1 MKAPIEI
8 YFEQTPNPES
18 LKFVTSRIL
27 LPNVII
33 DRRRGEDTSQFPL
46 AESLFEKFEWLSGAF
61 VSNNFITITK
71 SSPND
76 WYEYMNE
83 VREYLK
89 MYIENNFDI
98 VTKTYLDTQL
108 TEKMSQLDDTVEG
121 KIKDLLEKY
130 VKPAVEKDGGFIA
143 FHSFENGLVK
153 LKMQGSCSG
162 CPSSQITLKS
172 GIEGLLKRM
181 VPEVLE
187 VEAEAG

>member
-1 MKAPIEI
+1 
-8 YFEQTPNPES
+8 
-18 LKFVTSRIL
+18 
-27 LPNVII
+27 
-33 DRRRGEDTSQFPL
+33 L
-46 AESLFEKFEWLSGAF
+46 ATSLFEKFDWISGVF
-61 VSNNFITITK
+61 VSNNFITLTK
-71 SSPND
+71 NSPND
-76 WYEYMNE
+76 WYEFMNE
-83 VREYLK
+83 ARDYIK
-89 MYIENNFDI
+89 MYIENNLDL
-98 VTKTYLDTQL
+98 VTKSFLDREIS
-108 TEKMSQLDDTVEG
+108 EKMELQEDTIEG

-181 VPEVLE
+181 VPEVME

>member
-1 MKAPIEI
+1 MTPVEI

-18 LKFVTSRIL
+18 LKLVTSQIL
-27 LPNVII
+27 LPNIII
-33 DRRRGEDTSQFPL
+33 DRRRGEDTTEFPM
-46 AESLFEKFEWLSGAF
+46 AESLMEKYEWISGVF
-61 VSNNFITITK
+61 VSNNFVTITK
-71 SSPND
+71 DSPND

-83 VREYLK
+83 VREFIK
-89 MYIENNFDI
+89 MYISNGFDI
-98 VTKTYLDTQL
+98 VTKSYIDAQIS
-108 TEKMSQLDDTVEG
+108 EKINQDDDSVEG

-181 VPEVLE
+181 VPEVME

>member
-1 MKAPIEI
+1 MTPVEI

-18 LKFVTSRIL
+18 LKLVTSQIL
-27 LPNVII
+27 LPNIII
-33 DRRRGEDTSQFPL
+33 DRRRGEDTKEFPL
-46 AESLFEKFEWLSGAF
+46 AESLMEKYEWISGVF
-61 VSNNFITITK
+61 VSNNFVTITK
-71 SSPND
+71 DSVND

-83 VREYLK
+83 VREFIK
-89 MYIENNFDI
+89 MYISNGFEI
-98 VTKTYLDTQL
+98 VTKSYIDSQIS
-108 TEKMSQLDDTVEG
+108 EKLNQDDDSVEG

-181 VPEVLE
+181 VPEVME

>member
-1 MKAPIEI
+1 MTPIEI

-18 LKFVTSRIL
+18 LKLVTSQIL
-27 LPNVII
+27 LPNIII
-33 DRRRGEDTSQFPL
+33 DRRKGEDVSEFPM
-46 AESLFEKFEWLSGAF
+46 AESLFDKYDWISGVF
-61 VSNNFITITK
+61 VSNNFVTITK
-71 SSPND
+71 DTPND

-83 VREYLK
+83 VREFIK
-89 MYIENNFDI
+89 MYISNGFDI
-98 VTKTYLDTQL
+98 VTKSYIDAQIS
-108 TEKMSQLDDTVEG
+108 EKLNQDDDSVEG
-121 KIKDLLEKY
+121 RIKDLLEKY

-181 VPEVLE
+181 VPEVME

>member
-1 MKAPIEI
+1 MKSPIEI

-18 LKFVTSRIL
+18 LKLVTSRIL
-27 LPNVII
+27 LPNIII
-33 DRRRGEDTSQFPL
+33 DRRRGEDTTAFPL
-46 AESLFEKFEWLSGAF
+46 AESLFEKFDWMRGVF
-61 VSNNFITITK
+61 VSNNFVTLTK
-71 SSPND
+71 DSPND

-83 VREYLK
+83 AREYIK
-89 MYIENNFDI
+89 MYLENNFDI
-98 VTKTYLDTQL
+98 VSQSYLD
-108 TEKMSQLDDTVEG
+108 EKLKESVQEEDSSVEG
-121 KIKDLLEKY
+121 KIKELLEKY

-181 VPEVLE
+181 VPEVME

>member
-1 MKAPIEI
+1 MTPIEI

-18 LKFVTSRIL
+18 LKLVTSQIL
-27 LPNVII
+27 LPNIII
-33 DRRRGEDTSQFPL
+33 DRRRGEDTSVFPL
-46 AESLFEKFEWLSGAF
+46 AESLMEKYDWISGVF
-61 VSNNFITITK
+61 VSNNFVTVTK
-71 SSPND
+71 NSPND
-76 WYEYMNE
+76 WYEFMNE
-83 VREYLK
+83 VREFIK
-89 MYIENNFDI
+89 MYISNGFDI
-98 VTKTYLDTQL
+98 VSKSYIDSQIS
-108 TEKMSQLDDTVEG
+108 EKLNNDDDTVEG

-143 FHSFENGLVK
+143 FHSFNEGLVK

-181 VPEVLE
+181 IPEVLE

>member
-1 MKAPIEI
+1 MRPPIEI

-18 LKFVTSRIL
+18 LKLITNQIL
-27 LPNVII
+27 LPNIII
-33 DRRRGEDTSQFPL
+33 DRRRGEDTSEFPL
-46 AESLFEKFEWLSGAF
+46 AESLFEKFEWLTGAF
-61 VSNNFITITK
+61 VSNNFVTLTK
-71 SSPND
+71 GSPND
-76 WYEYMNE
+76 WYEFMNDA
-83 VREYLK
+83 RDYIK

-98 VTKTYLDTQL
+98 VTKSYLDAQL
-108 TEKMSQLDDTVEG
+108 AEKMSEQDDTVEG

-181 VPEVLE
+181 VPEVME

>member
-1 MKAPIEI
+1 MTPIEI

-18 LKFVTSRIL
+18 LKLVTSQIL
-27 LPNVII
+27 LPNIII
-33 DRRRGEDTSQFPL
+33 DRRRGEDTKEFPL
-46 AESLFEKFEWLSGAF
+46 AESLFEKYDWISGVF
-61 VSNNFITITK
+61 VSNNFVTITK
-71 SSPND
+71 DSPND

-83 VREYLK
+83 VREFIK
-89 MYIENNFDI
+89 MYIQNRFDI
-98 VTKTYLDTQL
+98 VSKSYLD
-108 TEKMSQLDDTVEG
+108 SQIASHVSENDDSIEG

-130 VKPAVEKDGGFIA
+130 VRPAVERDGGFIS
-143 FHSFENGLVK
+143 FHSFQDGIVK

-181 VPEVLE
+181 VPEVME

>member
-1 MKAPIEI
+1 MTPIEI

-18 LKFVTSRIL
+18 LKLVTSQIL
-27 LPNVII
+27 LPNIII
-33 DRRRGEDTSQFPL
+33 DRRRGEDTSEFPL
-46 AESLFEKFEWLSGAF
+46 AESLMEKYEWISGVF
-61 VSNNFITITK
+61 VSNNFVTVTK
-71 SSPND
+71 NSPND
-76 WYEYMNE
+76 WYEFMND
-83 VREYLK
+83 VREFIK
-89 MYIENNFDI
+89 MYISNGFEIVSKSYIDSQISEKLNND
-98 VTKTYLDTQL
+98 
-108 TEKMSQLDDTVEG
+108 DDTVEG

-143 FHSFENGLVK
+143 FHSFNEGIVK

-181 VPEVLE
+181 IPEVME

>member
-1 MKAPIEI
+1 MTPIEI

-18 LKFVTSRIL
+18 LKLVTSQIL
-27 LPNVII
+27 LPNII
-33 DRRRGEDTSQFPL
+33 TDRRRGEDTSEFPL
-46 AESLFEKFEWLSGAF
+46 AESLMEKYEWISGVF
-61 VSNNFITITK
+61 VSNNFVTVTK
-71 SSPND
+71 NSPND
-76 WYEYMNE
+76 WYEFMND
-83 VREYLK
+83 VREFIK
-89 MYIENNFDI
+89 MYISNGFEIVSKSYIDSQISEKLNND
-98 VTKTYLDTQL
+98 
-108 TEKMSQLDDTVEG
+108 DDTVEG

-143 FHSFENGLVK
+143 FHSFNEGIVK

-181 VPEVLE
+181 IPEVME

>member
-1 MKAPIEI
+1 MSKPLEI
-8 YFEQTPNPES
+8 YFEQTPNPDS
-18 LKFVTSRIL
+18 LKLVTSKLL
-27 LPNVII
+27 LPNIII
-33 DRRRGEDTSQFPL
+33 DRRLGEDTSDCPL
-46 AESLFEKFEWLSGAF
+46 AASLFEKFDWISGVF
-61 VSNNFITITK
+61 VSNNFITLTK
-71 SSPND
+71 NSPND
-76 WYEYMNE
+76 WYEFMNE
-83 VREYLK
+83 ARDYIK
-89 MYIENNFDI
+89 MYIENNLDL
-98 VTKTYLDTQL
+98 VTKSFLDREIS
-108 TEKMSQLDDTVEG
+108 EKMELQEDTIEG

-181 VPEVLE
+181 VPEVME

>member
-1 MKAPIEI
+1 MTPIEI

-18 LKFVTSRIL
+18 LKLVTSQIL
-27 LPNVII
+27 LPNIII
-33 DRRRGEDTSQFPL
+33 DRRRGEDTSEFPL
-46 AESLFEKFEWLSGAF
+46 AESLMEKYDWISGVF
-61 VSNNFITITK
+61 VSNNFVTVTK
-71 SSPND
+71 NSPND
-76 WYEYMNE
+76 WYEFMNE
-83 VREYLK
+83 VREFIK
-89 MYIENNFDI
+89 MYISNGFEIVSKSYIDSQISEKLNND
-98 VTKTYLDTQL
+98 
-108 TEKMSQLDDTVEG
+108 DDTVEG

-143 FHSFENGLVK
+143 FHSFNDGLVK

-181 VPEVLE
+181 IPEVME

>member
-1 MKAPIEI
+1 MSKPLEI
-8 YFEQTPNPES
+8 YFEQTPNPDS
-18 LKFVTSRIL
+18 LKLVTSKLL
-27 LPNVII
+27 LPNIII
-33 DRRRGEDTSQFPL
+33 DRRLGDDTSEFPL
-46 AESLFEKFEWLSGAF
+46 AASLFEKFDWISGVF
-61 VSNNFITITK
+61 VSNNFITLTK
-71 SSPND
+71 NSPND
-76 WYEYMNE
+76 WYEFMNE
-83 VREYLK
+83 ARDYIK
-89 MYIENNFDI
+89 MYIENNLDL
-98 VTKTYLDTQL
+98 VTKSFLDREIA
-108 TEKMSQLDDTVEG
+108 EKIELQEDTIEG

-181 VPEVLE
+181 VPEVME

>member
-1 MKAPIEI
+1 MHTPIEI

-18 LKFVTSRIL
+18 LKLVTNQIL
-27 LPNVII
+27 LPNIII
-33 DRRRGEDTSQFPL
+33 DRRRGEDTSEFPL
-46 AESLFEKFEWLSGAF
+46 ADSLFEKFDWLSGVF
-61 VSNNFITITK
+61 VSNNFVTITK
-71 SSPND
+71 SIPND
-76 WYEYMNE
+76 WYEYMSE
-83 VREYLK
+83 ARDYIK

-98 VTKTYLDTQL
+98 VTKSYLDTQL
-108 TEKMSQLDDTVEG
+108 AEKMSEKEDTVEG

-162 CPSSQITLKS
+162 CPSSHITLKS

-181 VPEVLE
+181 VPEVME

>member
-1 MKAPIEI
+1 MTPVEI

-18 LKFVTSRIL
+18 LKLVTSQIL
-27 LPNVII
+27 LPNIII
-33 DRRRGEDTSQFPL
+33 DRRRGEDTTEFPM
-46 AESLFEKFEWLSGAF
+46 AESLMEKYDWISGVF
-61 VSNNFITITK
+61 VSNNFVTITK
-71 SSPND
+71 ESPND

-83 VREYLK
+83 VREFIK
-89 MYIENNFDI
+89 MYISNGFDI
-98 VTKTYLDTQL
+98 VTKSYIDAQIS
-108 TEKMSQLDDTVEG
+108 EKINQDDDSVEG

-181 VPEVLE
+181 IPEVME